1 MSKRVRVISYAWGD
15 KYVDDFLDLTLPAL
29 LADGNVPELARRFEV
44 EFVFLT
50 EERQFARIRERDSWR
65 QLERIFPARLVL
77 LDDLVVGHWYG
88 ISLSKVLV
96 RGFKDLGADVLNT
109 WLVFLNADFIIADG
123 SYRAVADQSMPA
135 SG

>member
-1 MSKRVRVISYAWGD
+1 MPKRVRVISYAWGD
-15 KYVDDFLDLTLPAL
+15 KYVDDFLDLALPAL

-50 EERQFARIRERDSWR
+50 EERQFARIRGRDSWR
-65 QLERIFPARLVL
+65 QLKRICPARLVL

-109 WLVFLNADFIIADG
+109 WFSLPTLSLRTARTAP
-123 SYRAVADQSMPA
+123 SRTESMPA